1 MTSNPPPG
9 TNSNLTSI
17 AARASESPLGWDDGS
32 DTSATIECMV
42 DEKLEPGDNLDGFG
56 LGPC

>member
-9 TNSNLTSI
+9 TNSSRTWT
-17 AARASESPLGWDDGS
+17 AVKASESPLGWEDGS
-32 DTSATIECMV
+32 DTSATIECMA
-42 DEKLEPGDNLDGFG
+42 DEKLEPGDNLADFG